1 MILTALGCI
10 IYLCISAVVRNS
22 RCIRWIQKDLFGML
36 FITDIEVHRW
46 HTNRHMGGIYKQ
58 LFCHGNTHWFT
69 WETPGSNVS
78 IVSLKTHTETKCWLV
93 TESHS
98 DRCFEQCCLISSYP
112 LSVLSLRPW
121 WSHCSTVTLGEIK
134 SGGVRIQKS
143 SLTCH

>member
-1 MILTALGCI
+1 MCLIKKSLSFLYCPCKDLKEERKLINHLILLLLWQFQCAHNTPVILTALGCI

-22 RCIRWIQKDLFGML
+22 RCIRWIQKDLFWML
-36 FITDIEVHRW
+36 FITDIEMHKW

-93 TESHS
+93 TESHG
-98 DRCFEQCCLISSYP
+98 DRCFE
-112 LSVLSLRPW
+112 
-121 WSHCSTVTLGEIK
+121 
-134 SGGVRIQKS
+134 
-143 SLTCH
+143 